1 LSNTSSHFGHP
12 HGALERLIGRGRP
25 SQRPSMVSHSL
36 LRSFLRESLRA
47 MAVGLASTEPM
58 AAAYLAETEAVS
70 APADA
75 ANGWR

>member
-1 LSNTSSHFGHP
+1 
-12 HGALERLIGRGRP
+12 
-25 SQRPSMVSHSL
+25 MVSHSL

-47 MAVGLASTEPM
+47 TAVGLASTEPM

-75 ANGWR
+75 ANGWG

>member
-1 LSNTSSHFGHP
+1 
-12 HGALERLIGRGRP
+12 
-25 SQRPSMVSHSL
+25 MVSHSL